1 MAIDRIVSLVL
12 RAAELVFAAI
22 VAGVNGEYLH
32 KSEGA
37 SSWDLGRFIY
47 TEVVAALGILF
58 SLLLLIPFSST
69 FIHWPLD
76 IFMSINWWIVFGLL
90 VDLIGDSCGR
100 VFNWGNVHPI
110 HGDQCGKFK
119 ATIAFSFLSALL
131 WLVSALVGFFWVRRR
146 ERAVAR
152 ADAAHYNRR
161 RHWFRRSHV

>member
-32 KSEGA
+32 KSDGA
-37 SSWDLGRFIY
+37 SAWQLGRFIY

-58 SLLLLIPFSST
+58 SLLLLIPFSGT

-90 VDLIGDSCGR
+90 VDVSHTPSPSLHHLNIMITNLLLQVDWRLLRSR
-100 VFNWGNVHPI
+100 VQLG
-110 HGDQCGKFK
+110 QR
-119 ATIAFSFLSALL
+119 SSY
-131 WLVSALVGFFWVRRR
+131 S
-146 ERAVAR
+146 
-152 ADAAHYNRR
+152 
-161 RHWFRRSHV
+161 RRSVRQVQGHHRLQLPLGTSLARLCPRWLLLGSPP